1 MSKTYSRAVNESEC
15 GVIVVADDDADILD
29 LVTLTLERAGH
40 VVHRARDGEEALE
53 LVRREHPDLA
63 VLDVSMPKLDGFEL
77 TRRLRNDP
85 DTTGVRIVLLTALV
99 QDSDVSAGL
108 DAGAHEY
115 VRKPFSPE
123 ELQTRVAELL
133 AQPGA

>member
-1 MSKTYSRAVNESEC
+1 MGKTYSRPVNESER

-29 LVTLTLERAGH
+29 LVALTLERVGH

-53 LVRREHPDLA
+53 LVRRERPDLA

-77 TRRLRNDP
+77 TRRLRDDP
-85 DTTGVRIVLLTALV
+85 ATTGVRIVLLTALV

-108 DAGAHEY
+108 DAGAHDY

-133 AQPGA
+133 AQPGE

>member
-29 LVTLTLERAGH
+29 LVALTLERAGH

-53 LVRREHPDLA
+53 LDRREHPDLA

-133 AQPGA
+133 AQPGE